1 MKKTLHA
8 LMIFVAVLTA
18 CKKND
23 PEPELASTL
32 TTSTPVKIN
41 DSTYTCGGN
50 ISDEGSAPVTER
62 GVVVS
67 LSPDPAVTDA
77 NDVKVQIGSG
87 AGAFSDNLNPFYHGY
102 TYHIRA
108 YATNSV
114 GVSYGADV
122 MVTPGGGSGPGT
134 GCNVL
139 NVSGNITASTTWTA
153 DKIYVVEGVIKISS
167 VLTIQPGTIV
177 KLKNARLEVISSG
190 KILANG
196 TASQHIA
203 FTSFADDSYC
213 GDTNG
218 DGAATVPQKGDW
230 ESIYLNGGTNN
241 TFTYCDIL
249 YAGQN
254 SGGYYNAVL
263 ISIAGPSFTF
273 DHCTIAH
280 TLSNS
285 SSSSAYAFHGSSYMA
300 DPGVSIFT
308 NNVFYDNDRPIYL
321 NTYYSLNPNNRFHNP
336 NNPSQKN
343 TRNGIFMY
351 HYSNPANATVS
362 WNVSE
367 VPYVMDV
374 NFNGGGSGAT
384 GTVNIGNN
392 VVVKFA
398 NSSAGIAKASS
409 RTVNVGAGAV
419 FTSYKDDTRGGDTNG
434 DGSASSPASG
444 DWDGFWNY
452 VSGTYVSGSYMFYAA
467 H

>member
-1 MKKTLHA
+1 MKKTLYA
-8 LMIFVAVLTA
+8 LTIVAALVTA
-18 CKKND
+18 CKKSD
-23 PEPELASTL
+23 PEPELVPTL
-32 TTSTPVKIN
+32 TTSAPVKIN

-50 ISDEGSAPVTER
+50 VSDEGSAPVTDR

-67 LSPDPAVTDA
+67 LSPNPTVDDA
-77 NDVKVQIGSG
+77 NDVKVGIGSG
-87 AGAFSDNLNPFYHGY
+87 AGAFSTPLDPFYQGY

-122 MVTPGGGSGPGT
+122 TVTPGGGNPGSGCPVINVT
-134 GCNVL
+134 GAMT
-139 NVSGNITASTTWTA
+139 SPTTWTA
-153 DKIYVVEGVIKISS
+153 DKIYMVEGVIKISS
-167 VLTIQPGTIV
+167 VLTIQAGTIV
-177 KLKNARLEVISSG
+177 KLKGARLEVINSG

-196 TASQHIA
+196 TASQHIV
-203 FTSFADDSYC
+203 FTSFADDGYC
-213 GDTNG
+213 GDSNG
-218 DGAATVPQKGDW
+218 DGGATTAQKGDW

-249 YAGQN
+249 YAGKN

-285 SSSSAYAFHGSSYMA
+285 SSSSAYAFHGSAYMA

-321 NTYYSLNPNNRFHNP
+321 NSYYSLNPNNRFHNP
-336 NNPSQKN
+336 NNPAQGN

-351 HYSNPANATVS
+351 HYANPANATVS
-362 WNVSE
+362 WSVSE

-392 VVVKFA
+392 VVVKFTNA
-398 NSSAGIAKASS
+398 SAGISKGSS
-409 RTVNVGAGAV
+409 RTVNIGTGAV
-419 FTSYKDDTRGGDTNG
+419 LTSFKDDARGGDTNG
-434 DGSASSPASG
+434 DGNASSPAAG

-452 VSGTYVSGSYMFYAA
+452 VSGTYVSGAYILYAA